1 MIRVERIIK
10 GIFHAFN
17 IKKKTTTTVH
27 LFLKE
32 KSIIMLRFIGVKL
45 RFLRFISMQLCANL
59 DALPEGWQPE

>member
-17 IKKKTTTTVH
+17 IKKTTTTVH